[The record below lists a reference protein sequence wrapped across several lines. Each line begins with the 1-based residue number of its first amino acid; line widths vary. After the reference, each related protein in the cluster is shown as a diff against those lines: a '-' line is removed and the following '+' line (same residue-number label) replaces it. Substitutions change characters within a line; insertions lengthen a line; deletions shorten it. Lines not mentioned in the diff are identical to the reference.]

1 MHKGDIM
8 VFGKDN
14 TKLRQMIIELDDSR
28 VIIEN
33 LKIDKLQLK
42 NEIEALKKERVSQ
55 IAECSFEINFGSI
68 NAFSIE
74 RTIVPKNSS
83 QKYGTEHTSIGYL
96 TGGKIQEWVFCCSR
110 ETHERLAKEFK
121 VYKET
126 KQLPPK
132 VSGEQ

>member
-74 RTIVPKNSS
+74 R
-83 QKYGTEHTSIGYL
+83 SIGYL